1 MRFSR
6 PASLAAWLAGV
17 SVAEAQAQFLVDQL
31 SFGYTGRIND
41 KGQQS
46 VPVFSIQGEPDVPE
60 ILSNKIILTQPS
72 PGNARGAVWGDNSN
86 KYKEW
91 VADVDFRVNGPE
103 RGGGNLNIWL
113 ARRGVQDIGT
123 ASIYTVGRFDGLALV
138 VDRSGGGAG
147 MIRGFLNDGTTDYSS
162 HHSVDSL
169 AFGHCDY
176 SYRNLGRPS
185 QIKMRQTQDNFRV
198 EIDGNL
204 CFESSNIQIPAGY
217 NFGLT
222 AASAEN
228 PDSFEIFKF
237 VVMTEDLNKQHEE
250 GTQQQINQ
258 QMSQQDQQQQNTGSN
273 PGGHGYEKNMPVD
286 ENGWEQDV
294 ADASAD
300 SIVSSKSQFADLHN
314 RLQSVNHHLSTIFR
328 KVATQDSIGEKR
340 HEETSTSINELKQ
353 LLEKLNK
360 IDALQSHI
368 VSLEREIK
376 TIKQETGNKVRDSE
390 NAIKKMLGSS
400 HGDMLL
406 HVADKT
412 QPTHGKLIFVIIG
425 SQIVLVLAYI
435 WYERKKTLPKK
446 YL

>member
-1 MRFSR
+1 M
-6 PASLAAWLAGV
+6 
-17 SVAEAQAQFLVDQL
+17 
-31 SFGYTGRIND
+31 
-41 KGQQS
+41 
-46 VPVFSIQGEPDVPE
+46 PE

-72 PGNARGAVWGDNSN
+72 PGNARGAVWGDNPN
-86 KYKEW
+86 QYKEW

-113 ARRGVQDIGT
+113 ARRGVQEVGT
-123 ASIYTVGRFDGLALV
+123 ASIYKVGRFEGLALV
-138 VDRSGGGAG
+138 IDRSGGGAG
-147 MIRGFLNDGTTDYSS
+147 MVRGFLNDGTTDYNS

-185 QIKMRQTQDNFRV
+185 QVKFRQTQNNFRV

-204 CFESSNIQIPAGY
+204 CFESPNIQIPPGY
-217 NFGLT
+217 NFGLS

-237 VVMTEDLNKQHEE
+237 VVMTEDLNAQHEAPP
-250 GTQQQINQ
+250 QQ
-258 QMSQQDQQQQNTGSN
+258 QQQQNLNSQNQQKDTGSS
-273 PGGHGYEKNMPVD
+273 PGGYAYEKNMPVGED
-286 ENGWEQDV
+286 SWEQDI
-294 ADASAD
+294 AD
-300 SIVSSKSQFADLHN
+300 SNADTISSSKSQFADLHN

-328 KVATQDSIGEKR
+328 KVATQDGIGEKR
-340 HEETSTSINELKQ
+340 HAETSSSINDIKQ
-353 LLEKLNK
+353 ILEKLEKLNK
-360 IDALQSHI
+360 IDALQNHI
-368 VSLEREIK
+368 ITLEKEIK
-376 TIKQETGNKVRDSE
+376 TIKQETANKIRDSE
-390 NAIKKMLGSS
+390 NSIKKVLGSS

-425 SQIVLVLAYI
+425 SQIFLVAAYI

>member
-1 MRFSR
+1 M
-6 PASLAAWLAGV
+6 
-17 SVAEAQAQFLVDQL
+17 
-31 SFGYTGRIND
+31 
-41 KGQQS
+41 
-46 VPVFSIQGEPDVPE
+46 
-60 ILSNKIILTQPS
+60 
-72 PGNARGAVWGDNSN
+72 
-86 KYKEW
+86 
-91 VADVDFRVNGPE
+91 ADVDFRVNGPE
-103 RGGGNLNIWL
+103 RGGGNLNIWF

-138 VDRSGGGAG
+138 IDRSGGGAG
-147 MIRGFLNDGTTDYSS
+147 MVRGFLNDGTTDYSS

-198 EIDGNL
+198 EIDGAL
-204 CFESSNIQIPAGY
+204 CFESSNIQIPPGY

-237 VVMTEDLNKQHEE
+237 VVMTEDLNKQHEDA
-250 GTQQQINQ
+250 TQQQMNQ
-258 QMSQQDQQQQNTGSN
+258 QQDQQQNTWNN

-286 ENGWEQDV
+286 DAGWEQDI
-294 ADASAD
+294 ADAAAG
-300 SIVSSKSQFADLHN
+300 SIVNNDAQFADLHN

-328 KVATQDSIGEKR
+328 KVASQDSVGEKR
-340 HEETSTSINELKQ
+340 HAETSTSINELKQ

-390 NAIKKMLGSS
+390 NAIKKLLGSS
-400 HGDMLL
+400 HGDMLQ

-435 WYERKKTLPKK
+435 WYERKKTMPKK